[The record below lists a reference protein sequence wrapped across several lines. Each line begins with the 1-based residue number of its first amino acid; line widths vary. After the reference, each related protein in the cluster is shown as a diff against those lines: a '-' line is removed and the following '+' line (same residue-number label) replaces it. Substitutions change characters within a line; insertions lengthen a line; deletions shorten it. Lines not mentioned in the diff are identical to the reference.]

1 MFHSFIPLG
10 RQTSLKYLGS
20 CKMMLAT
27 TMPPN
32 GVIEDGTAEERHPAC
47 LPSSFHSEPVQDIL
61 MVRASSPCQD
71 VANAG
76 YRINDFVVL
85 GSLQGG

>member
-1 MFHSFIPLG
+1 
-10 RQTSLKYLGS
+10 
-20 CKMMLAT
+20 
-27 TMPPN
+27 
-32 GVIEDGTAEERHPAC
+32 
-47 LPSSFHSEPVQDIL
+47 

-76 YRINDFVVL
+76 YRTNDFVAL